1 MQKRSLWF
9 AVSNGEP
16 FVCHALAIRT
26 DLAAQSFEWPGL
38 SKQKKIC
45 IRSHWMVSHHLIASI
60 QKFPSAVSRV
70 SVVVQFFFWFKF
82 VLNCLAL
89 RFSSIRLP
97 CVRLPFVHS

>member
-26 DLAAQSFEWPGL
+26 DWAAQLFEWPGL

-82 VLNCLAL
+82 VLNCLTL
-89 RFSSIRLP
+89 RFSSMRLP